1 MFKAMI
7 TLSSF
12 RQKQRSATSS
22 QQKGNS
28 MKKRS
33 TYRLLVQSE
42 EKNRNVM
49 EIAVYGLVGL
59 SCLISIWQFAEQPN
73 ALPLDKVGTTP
84 QEQVEVQI
92 AS

>member
-1 MFKAMI
+1 
-7 TLSSF
+7 
-12 RQKQRSATSS
+12 
-22 QQKGNS
+22 
-28 MKKRS
+28 MKKKS

-42 EKNRNVM
+42 EKNRNIM

-73 ALPLDKVGTTP
+73 VLPLDSIKTVGM
-84 QEQVEVQI
+84 ERVQGHI

>member
-1 MFKAMI
+1 
-7 TLSSF
+7 
-12 RQKQRSATSS
+12 
-22 QQKGNS
+22 

-42 EKNRNVM
+42 ERNKNVM
-49 EIAVYGLVGL
+49 EIAVYALVAL

-73 ALPLDKVGTTP
+73 PLPLDKVGTAP
-84 QEQVEVQI
+84 EERVEVQI

>member
-1 MFKAMI
+1 
-7 TLSSF
+7 
-12 RQKQRSATSS
+12 
-22 QQKGNS
+22 

-33 TYRLLVQSE
+33 TYRLLIQSE
-42 EKNRNVM
+42 EKNRNIM
-49 EIAVYGLVGL
+49 EIAVYALVAL

-84 QEQVEVQI
+84 GEQVEVQI

>member
-1 MFKAMI
+1 
-7 TLSSF
+7 
-12 RQKQRSATSS
+12 
-22 QQKGNS
+22 

-42 EKNRNVM
+42 ERNKNVM
-49 EIAVYGLVGL
+49 EIAVYALVAL

-73 ALPLDKVGTTP
+73 VLPLDRIGTTA
-84 QEQVEVQI
+84 ENYAEVRI

>member
-1 MFKAMI
+1 
-7 TLSSF
+7 
-12 RQKQRSATSS
+12 
-22 QQKGNS
+22 

-42 EKNRNVM
+42 EKNRNIM
-49 EIAVYGLVGL
+49 EIAVYGLVAL

-73 ALPLDKVGTTP
+73 ALPLDKIGAASTRPAVLR
-84 QEQVEVQI
+84 I

>member
-1 MFKAMI
+1 MI
-7 TLSSF
+7 ALSEI

-22 QQKGNS
+22 KQKGNS

-42 EKNRNVM
+42 EKSRNIL
-49 EIAVYGLVGL
+49 EIALYALFAVSALA
-59 SCLISIWQFAEQPN
+59 SIWQFAEQPN
-73 ALPLDKVGTTP
+73 VLPLDRIGTAT
-84 QEQVEVQI
+84 ERAVELRI

>member
-1 MFKAMI
+1 
-7 TLSSF
+7 
-12 RQKQRSATSS
+12 
-22 QQKGNS
+22 

-42 EKNRNVM
+42 EKSRNIL
-49 EIAVYGLVGL
+49 EIAIYALVGL

-73 ALPLDKVGTTP
+73 ALPLGP
-84 QEQVEVQI
+84 IGAASSRPVELRI

>member
-1 MFKAMI
+1 
-7 TLSSF
+7 
-12 RQKQRSATSS
+12 
-22 QQKGNS
+22 

-73 ALPLDKVGTTP
+73 ALPLDRIGTTT
-84 QEQVEVQI
+84 ENYAEVRI